1 MNAAPLLSVIIPVR
15 DQWSLTRQCLHA
27 LRRATPGDFF
37 EVLVVDNASH
47 DATPTACPP
56 LGRELFGKRFLSLR
70 QKTNIGFG
78 PACNLAAH
86 MAQSELLFFLN
97 NDTVPQ

>member
-1 MNAAPLLSVIIPVR
+1 MPCVEPRL
-15 DQWSLTRQCLHA
+15 
-27 LRRATPGDFF
+27 ATF
-37 EVLVVDNASH
+37 SKCSWWT
-47 DATPTACPP
+47 TPRTTPPP
-56 LGRELFGKRFLSLR
+56 LRELFGKRFLSLR